1 MSEVGREAAG
11 KSRLILMVAGAL
23 IVVLLIS
30 NVWVYM
36 TLQTQTSQLQSVQ
49 DELQSVQ
56 DELHSVQGQL
66 SSLNATYM
74 SLNATYNAYVATHS
88 YTDAEYSALEDEL
101 YAYKA
106 SKLNLLNLQSSDEW
120 SVDAPYLRVFGEV
133 WNVGSDI
140 AYDCRLHVTAYQDA
154 VKAID
159 SWIGLGTILGE
170 NRKSLDVDI
179 AYLGEP
185 LTAWNITAHWVD
197 ELFH

>member
-1 MSEVGREAAG
+1 MT
-11 KSRLILMVAGAL
+11 GAL

-30 NVWVYM
+30 NVWIYM
-36 TLQTQTSQLQSVQ
+36 TLQTQTNELQTVQ
-49 DELQSVQ
+49 DELQ
-56 DELHSVQGQL
+56 SVQGQL
-66 SSLNATYM
+66 SSLNATYL

-88 YTDAEYSALEDEL
+88 HTDAEYAALEDERD
-101 YAYKA
+101 AYKA

-120 SVDAPYLRVFGEV
+120 SLDAPYLRVYGEV
-133 WNVGSDI
+133 WNVGSDK
-140 AYDCRLHVTAYQDA
+140 AYDCRLHVTGYQDA

-159 SWIGLGTILGE
+159 HWIGLGTMLGE

-197 ELFH
+197 EEFH